1 VHQQID
7 QNIISKQKKI
17 NKCFIGVQ
25 ILESIRKSLDDDF
38 RKLIGR
44 QTFVLSYVIS
54 FLLRKFF
61 ENSR

>member
-25 ILESIRKSLDDDF
+25 IMESIRKSLDDDF

-54 FLLRKFF
+54 FLLRNFF